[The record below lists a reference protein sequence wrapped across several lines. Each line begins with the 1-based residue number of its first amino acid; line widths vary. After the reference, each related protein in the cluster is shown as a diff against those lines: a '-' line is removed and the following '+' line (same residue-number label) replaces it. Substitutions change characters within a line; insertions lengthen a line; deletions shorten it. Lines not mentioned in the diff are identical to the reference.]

1 MSQVTDST
9 KDRVALPEITVDS
22 IVDAV
27 SQEMTQQGNKTLA
40 SFWAKN
46 QDKYQD
52 FVREMATVAIEEAA
66 RQLGAQARKDRI
78 WYRVGFNTKRFPLL
92 VQWFSFMDK
101 LYPRG
106 EGTDKLENWYMA
118 GWQEVEKSGA
128 ASGKAEVIIITKNKE
143 VFTPDK
149 VAFLG
154 TVATR
159 GDKNVS
165 LYQVT
170 GFPVFVDRDPKSKN
184 YTRVFTYTS
193 KVEEIIAPNARFV
206 SWEDGRARG
215 AAAYTEGVKNPFYD
229 PVLREAYSG
238 KEPLPSFLYLDGWK
252 IGESEAFS
260 KAFFAKSNPSLRN
273 QQQKRHKATG
283 HKRHSPLSTQVTA
296 DTGLEEDRPSSTGSP
311 WPGATHFEARFA
323 ERTGFGSGEAPA
335 VRAEKIRRI
344 SQQIVQILNDT
355 APATISLTAHG
366 GTLRTL
372 VPIPGWGCAFV
383 WAYKHRLILRSWW
396 PAGCEVGV
404 ESAWPAEASTRIAA
418 MLSANW
424 VNSPKAADAVERKS

>member
-1 MSQVTDST
+1 MSQVTEST
-9 KDRVALPEITVDS
+9 KDQVALPEITVDS
-22 IVDAV
+22 IMDAV
-27 SQEMTQQGNKTLA
+27 SQEVTQQGNKTLA

-46 QDKYQD
+46 RDKYQD
-52 FVREMATVAIEEAA
+52 FVREMATIAIEEAA

-78 WYRVGFNTKRFPLL
+78 WYEMSFNPKRLPLL

-106 EGTDKLENWYMA
+106 EGGYKLKKWYMD

-128 ASGKAEVIIITKNKE
+128 ASGKAEVIIITNNKE

-165 LYQVT
+165 LYRVT

-215 AAAYTEGVKNPFYD
+215 AAAYTNGVKASYND

-238 KEPLPSFLYLDGWK
+238 KEPLPSRLYLGGWTS
-252 IGESEAFS
+252 GWSA
-260 KAFFAKSNPSLRN
+260 AHAKSNPSLRN

-283 HKRHSPLSTQVTA
+283 HKRHSPLSTQVTL

-344 SQQIVQILNDT
+344 SEQIVQILNDT

-404 ESAWPAEASTRIAA
+404 ESAWPAEASTRIAD

-424 VNSPKAADAVERKS
+424 VNSSKSADAVERKS

>member
-1 MSQVTDST
+1 VPRKARVIVVT
-9 KDRVALPEITVDS
+9 KDR
-22 IVDAV
+22 
-27 SQEMTQQGNKTLA
+27 K
-40 SFWAKN
+40 
-46 QDKYQD
+46 
-52 FVREMATVAIEEAA
+52 
-66 RQLGAQARKDRI
+66 
-78 WYRVGFNTKRFPLL
+78 
-92 VQWFSFMDK
+92 
-101 LYPRG
+101 
-106 EGTDKLENWYMA
+106 
-118 GWQEVEKSGA
+118 
-128 ASGKAEVIIITKNKE
+128 

-149 VAFLG
+149 FAFLG
-154 TVATR
+154 TVTTNN
-159 GDKNVS
+159 DKQVN

-215 AAAYTEGVKNPFYD
+215 AAAYTEGVKIPYYD

-238 KEPLPSFLYLDGWK
+238 KEPLPSRLYLDGWK

-283 HKRHSPLSTQVTA
+283 HKRHSPLSTQVTL

-404 ESAWPAEASTRIAA
+404 ESAWPAEASTRIAD
-418 MLSANW
+418 MLFANW
-424 VNSPKAADAVERKS
+424 FDQSKVIDASNNPLIVYHGTNADFETFRIPEDGVAYFTPREDYGYIRKSDFVHSAYLSLQNPYFTENLSFIESLRSWPENVRELKEKGYDGVIYAKPGDIMRGPSGWGNDRSQITVFYPHQIKTVEIKRKD